1 MKIIDIKTMKGPN
14 YWSVRRHNLTVMV
27 LDLEEMEQFPTN
39 KIDGFGERLEKM
51 FPSMYTHR
59 CSVGKAGGFFQ
70 RVKEGTWMG
79 HVIEHIA
86 LEIQTLAGMDC
97 GFGRTRGYGEEGV
110 YFVVFNHMVGK
121 VGRYAAK
128 ASFRIAEA
136 LISGEEYDL
145 AEDILNMKEIRQ
157 NEGLGPS
164 TASIIKEAEARNIP
178 WIRLN
183 RYSLCQLGYGANQ
196 KRIQATVTSQTS
208 NIGVDIACDKEE
220 TKLLLEQAEVP
231 IPKGDI
237 IRTERGLEEAAEYVG
252 FPLVIKPVN
261 GNHGRGI
268 TTNINSMD
276 EALIAFKEAKEIS
289 RLVIVEKFITGEDYR
304 LLVIDNKL
312 VAAAKRTPAHVIGD
326 GKSTIQQLVDEVN
339 KDERRGYGHEKVL
352 TEISINSLT
361 IELLKENG
369 MTPETIVPKG
379 EFVKLKSTA
388 NLSTG
393 GTAEDVTDL
402 IHPYN
407 IFMAERISKIIGL
420 DICGID
426 IMAHDLT
433 KPLNESGGA
442 VLEVNAGPGFRMH
455 IQPTDGLPRN
465 VGGHVV
471 DMLFPHGSNA
481 RIPIIAVTGTN
492 GKTTTTRLIA
502 HIAKMRGK
510 KVGYTTSDGVYI
522 QNRLLMSGDCT
533 GPVSAEF
540 VLKDPTVNFAVLEC
554 ARGGI
559 LRAGLGFKKCDIG
572 VVTNVAGDH
581 LGLKGI
587 HTIDQLAKVKG
598 VIPETVHKDGYS
610 VLNADDDRVY
620 AMRDNVES
628 KVALFSMDEE
638 NPRILR
644 HSRNDGVSAIYENG
658 YITIIKGEWKMRVSK
673 AVNVPL
679 TKGGKASFMIQ
690 NVLAAVLATYL
701 QGFSIEDIRVAIES
715 FIPSPSQTPGRLN
728 MFNFDKFDV
737 LLDYAHNPAG
747 LRALH
752 KYVEKLDGS
761 PKVGIIAGIGD
772 RRKQDNF
779 ELGQVAAEMFD
790 EVIIRQDRN
799 LRGKEEEELIKEI
812 HDGII
817 DIDAKKPVKIINK
830 ESEAIKY
837 AIENAKEGSLVVVS
851 SDVVPDALNMVM
863 KLKEKESKELY
874 GNVKE
879 EIPNLEVQ

>member
-1 MKIIDIKTMKGPN
+1 
-14 YWSVRRHNLTVMV
+14 
-27 LDLEEMEQFPTN
+27 
-39 KIDGFGERLEKM
+39 
-51 FPSMYTHR
+51 
-59 CSVGKAGGFFQ
+59 
-70 RVKEGTWMG
+70 
-79 HVIEHIA
+79 
-86 LEIQTLAGMDC
+86 
-97 GFGRTRGYGEEGV
+97 
-110 YFVVFNHMVGK
+110 MVGR

-136 LISGEEYDL
+136 LIAGEEYDL
-145 AEDILNMKEIRQ
+145 EEDIMNMKEIRQ

-208 NIGVDIACDKEE
+208 NIGVDLACDKEE

-237 IRTERGLEEAAEYVG
+237 IRTERGLEEAVEYVG

-268 TTNINSMD
+268 TTDINSME

-289 RLVIVEKFITGEDYR
+289 RLVIVEKFITGDDYR
-304 LLVIDNKL
+304 LLVINNKL

-326 GKSTIQQLVDEVN
+326 GKSTIQELVDEVN

-361 IELLKENG
+361 LELLKENKL
-369 MTPETIVPKG
+369 TPESVVAKG

-433 KPLNESGGA
+433 KPISESGGA

-455 IQPTDGLPRN
+455 LQPTDGLPRN

-471 DMLFPHGSNA
+471 DMLFPPGSDS

-510 KVGYTTSDGVYI
+510 KVGYTTTDGVYI
-522 QNRLLMSGDCT
+522 QNRLLMTGDCT

-620 AMRDNVES
+620 AMRNNIES
-628 KVALFSMDEE
+628 KFALFSMDEE

-644 HSRNDGVSAIYENG
+644 HCRNNGVSAIYENG
-658 YITIIKGEWKMRVSK
+658 YITIIKGEWKMRVAK

-701 QGFSIEDIRVAIES
+701 QGFSIEDIKVAIES

-728 MFNFDKFDV
+728 MFNFNKFDV

-752 KYVEKLDGS
+752 KYVEKLDGK

-779 ELGQVAAEMFD
+779 ELGQIAAEMFD
-790 EVIIRQDRN
+790 EIIIRQDRN

-817 DIDAKKPVKIINK
+817 DIDPKKPVKIIPK

-837 AIENAKEGSLVVVS
+837 AIENAKDDSLVVVS
-851 SDVVPDALNMVM
+851 SDVVPAALNMVM
-863 KLKEKESKELY
+863 KMKEMETKSLY